1 MDLNGT
7 VEQTDDL
14 EVPLGNIE
22 GGLEVVHL
30 PLGFKCRD
38 LLLLRHALLGAVL
51 DILRYLLLDALNHG
65 AYGSSHELGFKINDF
80 HDLVNR
86 LLLV

>member
-1 MDLNGT
+1 MDLNGA
-7 VEQTDDL
+7 VKQTNDL
-14 EVPLGNIE
+14 EVPLGDIE

-30 PLGFKCRD
+30 PLGLKCCD

-51 DILRYLLLDALNHG
+51 YVLGYLLLDALYHDTS
-65 AYGSSHELGFKINDF
+65 GSSHELGLEIDDF
-80 HDLVNR
+80 HDLVDR